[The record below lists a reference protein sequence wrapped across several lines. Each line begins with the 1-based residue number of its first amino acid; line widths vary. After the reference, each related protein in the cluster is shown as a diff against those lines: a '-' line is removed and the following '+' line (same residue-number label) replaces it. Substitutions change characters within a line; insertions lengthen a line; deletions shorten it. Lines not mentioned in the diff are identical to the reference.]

1 MITLLQSMIVSF
13 TQLYVKKE
21 KSRKKDENI
30 PRIRLQKTPGDQ
42 TVELGG
48 GVLVDNDN
56 RHIIKN
62 S

>member
-1 MITLLQSMIVSF
+1 MIVSF